1 MGKSIGIIETYGAVG
16 CYVAADTALKAASV
30 NMISKELVSAGLVTV
45 TLEGDVGSVYAA
57 VEAAV
62 EAVKRLEIAVTG
74 HVIPRLSD
82 EVMDM
87 IEPKKDESKL
97 ANLNDEPIKNESKSP
112 ELNVN
117 ETVRFE
123 DKDYFVFKKGGID
136 RLKVVQLRRLARELQ
151 IDSMDRGKIKF
162 ANKSELLSAIR
173 KSKGGK

>member
-30 NMISKELVSAGLVTV
+30 NMISKELVSAGLVTI

-82 EVMDM
+82 EVMEM
-87 IEPKKDESKL
+87 IEPKKM
-97 ANLNDEPIKNESKSP
+97 I
-112 ELNVN
+112 VN
-117 ETVRFE
+117 
-123 DKDYFVFKKGGID
+123 
-136 RLKVVQLRRLARELQ
+136 
-151 IDSMDRGKIKF
+151 
-162 ANKSELLSAIR
+162 
-173 KSKGGK
+173 